1 MNLRRVLLVLF
12 LGLLSA
18 CRITVTGPL
27 PEHAG
32 PDVQR
37 DAGYALLLGTLD
49 EESRVAGLLS
59 IKTVPD
65 ETSALVRRIASSSS
79 QDASRLK
86 SLVDAPP
93 AVRWDR
99 NGLPAPE
106 LEARAWIANR
116 TTIALLGS
124 SGRRLEVDI
133 ILSQLQASEYIAA
146 IATALSKK
154 EPSEARRSELDRI
167 RLDYTAL
174 HTAFRVRLQ
183 ALTAK
188 APPVDEGSGSTG

>member
-1 MNLRRVLLVLF
+1 M
-12 LGLLSA
+12 
-18 CRITVTGPL
+18 
-27 PEHAG
+27 
-32 PDVQR
+32 QR

-49 EESRVAGLLS
+49 DESRVAGLLS
-59 IKTVPD
+59 IKTVPE
-65 ETSALVRRIASSSS
+65 ETSALVRRIASASG
-79 QDASRLK
+79 QDATRLK
-86 SLVDAPP
+86 SLVGVPP

-99 NGLPAPE
+99 NGLPGPE

-167 RLDYTAL
+167 RVDYTSL
-174 HTAFRVRLQ
+174 NGAFRARLQ
-183 ALTAK
+183 ALTTK
-188 APPVDEGSGSTG
+188 ATPVDEASGSTG